1 MNIKRLS
8 LSNNV
13 SDVIANRGGSAATR
27 AVENYK
33 LKKAENQ
40 ERERAS
46 QRNVHSSRQLSVEE
60 ATRSTGCKILRVTGL
75 PTTTTANM
83 LVVLFEHFPG
93 FKSATITEASV
104 GAALVEFERPDQA
117 AVASDALQG
126 FRLNPTHNLS
136 LEFAS

>member
-1 MNIKRLS
+1 MGFKRLS

-13 SDVIANRGGSAATR
+13 SDVIANRDGSVATR
-27 AVENYK
+27 AAENYK

-46 QRNVHSSRQLSVEE
+46 QRRVHSTRQLSVEE
-60 ATRSTGCKILRVTGL
+60 ATRSTECKTLRIRGL

-93 FKSATITEASV
+93 FRSAKIAESSAGV
-104 GAALVEFERPDQA
+104 ALVEFERPDQA

-126 FRLNPTHNLS
+126 FKLNPTHSLS